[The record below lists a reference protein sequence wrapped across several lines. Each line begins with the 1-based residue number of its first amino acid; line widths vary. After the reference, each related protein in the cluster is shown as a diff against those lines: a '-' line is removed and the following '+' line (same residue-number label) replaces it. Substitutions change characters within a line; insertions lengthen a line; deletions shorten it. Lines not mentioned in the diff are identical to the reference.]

1 MEWNRYMP
9 YYIILRERER
19 MTINGMKWIEMEE
32 EQGNITVQYHIVLY
46 YETESRDSDIELYPK
61 VINVSFE
68 MRKC

>member
-1 MEWNRYMP
+1 ME
-9 YYIILRERER
+9 
-19 MTINGMKWIEMEE
+19 WIEMEE

-46 YETESRDSDIELYPK
+46 YETESRDIDIELYPK